1 MAKIVNN
8 DKGFRVISLSAGE
21 AQILGFGI
29 YNSGLCVCSNC
40 GRYISDSSSTDIP
53 PSSAVEN
60 EVISDIYY
68 IAVLDDVMGRGCYDR
83 WYKGA
88 KRYTEDI
95 PVEDRN
101 FNYYKEALGL

>member
-8 DKGFRVISLSAGE
+8 DKGFKVISLSTEE
-21 AQILGFGI
+21 AQVLDFGI
-29 YNSGLCVCSNC
+29 GGSGACICMHC
-40 GRYISDSSSTDIP
+40 GNIIKG
-53 PSSAVEN
+53 
-60 EVISDIYY
+60 DIYY
-68 IAVLDDVMGRGCYDR
+68 IAVLNDTMDKECYER

-101 FNYYKEALGL
+101 FNYYKEVLGL